1 MQQSD
6 VAIDPRDSNLMQGDY
21 LQVEAQARCMLKATT
36 SSGFAWPQRA
46 TFDCQDRLSSLL
58 HKAKSAFVHYATPKG
73 MVEWFQL
80 GESSSICRQRRVG
93 TDALVVEASCFKA
106 ESPEILS
113 KLPGGHAFKRLID
126 GYEKPSST
134 EWELLIFSRTTD
146 RPIKGRLLVVSD

>member
-1 MQQSD
+1 MIPEGAVDPPEVLLCHAFPPAKVRAGGCIAIRTDGARMQQSD

-73 MVEWFQL
+73 MVE
-80 GESSSICRQRRVG
+80 
-93 TDALVVEASCFKA
+93 
-106 ESPEILS
+106 
-113 KLPGGHAFKRLID
+113 
-126 GYEKPSST
+126 
-134 EWELLIFSRTTD
+134 
-146 RPIKGRLLVVSD
+146 